1 MRVSHESSI
10 SFRESGATPLVMM
23 PCMKSLESFHSSS
36 VRVNGI
42 TSKPKF
48 SSAALA
54 SFIALLT
61 EAETGSNG
69 LSWSMPIFLKGAVL
83 LF

>member
-1 MRVSHESSI
+1 
-10 SFRESGATPLVMM
+10 
-23 PCMKSLESFHSSS
+23 
-36 VRVNGI
+36 VRVNVI